1 METIKEIVTV
11 SGILFGFLFAG
22 FWWSLNRELT
32 FTPEDRHFKPS
43 YAMLLLSM
51 LLLAIF
57 GIIQPLYAL
66 VLDNPELINSFRGI
80 ILALLLVFGYM
91 LTEFGHYGIYQRPK
105 YVTTSEKI
113 LLGLTTT
120 AAVGLLVYWLAV

>member
-1 METIKEIVTV
+1 MDTLKEIITV

-32 FTPEDRHFKPS
+32 FPPAQRHFKPS

-51 LLLAIF
+51 LLLAVF

-66 VLDNPELINSFRGI
+66 VINDPELINSFRGI
-80 ILALLLVFGYM
+80 ILALLLIFGYM
-91 LTEFGHYGIYQRPK
+91 LTEFGHYYIYQRPK
-105 YVTTSEKI
+105 YITTPEMI
-113 LLGLTTT
+113 FIGLTIIATI
-120 AAVGLLVYWLAV
+120 GLLTYWLAD